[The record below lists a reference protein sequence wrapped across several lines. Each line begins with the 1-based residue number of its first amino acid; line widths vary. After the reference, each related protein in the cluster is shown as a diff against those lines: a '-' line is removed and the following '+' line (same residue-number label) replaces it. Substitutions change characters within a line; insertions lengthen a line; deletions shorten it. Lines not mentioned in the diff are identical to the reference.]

1 MQDREIQ
8 HYHIQGYGTFF
19 EEALPSIKSTLDK
32 KLGDKEGHFA
42 MAIVEAAQNAAMY
55 AQKRPEEVAMD
66 IDLVVTE
73 SDITVKITADTK
85 NFDVLSYRQRLGRM
99 ASDKQLGEMEWAD
112 FVKGTQKCR
121 GYFTMLMAVECL
133 YVDVTGRSITLCTAR
148 PYHPGDISKKI
159 KDIVPRFMLE
169 QNGVILEGEEI
180 QCAL

>member
-1 MQDREIQ
+1 MRK
-8 HYHIQGYGTFF
+8 
-19 EEALPSIKSTLDK
+19 ALIVGIDYYAHANR
-32 KLGDKEGHFA
+32 LGGCVNDAYSVRQVLERHG
-42 MAIVEAAQNAAMY
+42 
-55 AQKRPEEVAMD
+55 D
-66 IDLVVTE
+66 G
-73 SDITVKITADTK
+73 TK

-133 YVDVTGRSITLCTAR
+133 YVDVTGRSVTLCTAR

>member
-55 AQKRPEEVAMD
+55 ARKSPEEVAMD
-66 IDLVVTE
+66 IDLVATE
-73 SDITVKITADTK
+73 SDITVKITADTQD
-85 NFDVLSYRQRLGRM
+85 FDVLAYRQWLGRM
-99 ASDKQLGEMEWAD
+99 AEDKHQREKEWAD
-112 FVKGTQKCR
+112 IVKGTQKSLV
-121 GYFTMLMAVECL
+121 YFTMLMAVECL
-133 YVDVTGRSITLCTAR
+133 YVDVTGKSVTLCASR
-148 PYHPGDISKKI
+148 PYKSIHISKKI

-169 QNGVILEGEEI
+169 QNGVIIEGEE
-180 QCAL
+180 LH

>member
-8 HYHIQGYGTFF
+8 HYHTKGYDAFF
-19 EEALPSIKSTLDK
+19 QEALPPIKATLDK
-32 KLGDKEGHFA
+32 TLGDREGHFA

-55 AQKRPEEVAMD
+55 ARKSPEEVAMD
-66 IDLVVTE
+66 IDLVTTE

-85 NFDVLSYRQRLGRM
+85 DFDVLSYRQRLGRM

>member
-32 KLGDKEGHFA
+32 K
-42 MAIVEAAQNAAMY
+42 
-55 AQKRPEEVAMD
+55 
-66 IDLVVTE
+66 
-73 SDITVKITADTK
+73 
-85 NFDVLSYRQRLGRM
+85 
-99 ASDKQLGEMEWAD
+99 LGEMEWAD

-133 YVDVTGRSITLCTAR
+133 YVDVTGRSVTLCTAR